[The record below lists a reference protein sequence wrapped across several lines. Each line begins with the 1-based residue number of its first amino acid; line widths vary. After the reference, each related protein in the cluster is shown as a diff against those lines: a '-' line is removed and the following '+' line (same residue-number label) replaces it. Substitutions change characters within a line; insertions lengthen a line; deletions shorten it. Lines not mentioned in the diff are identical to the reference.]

1 MCVDGSG
8 WSYAVNWT
16 REWPP
21 SRGSEHRG
29 LCATR
34 RRRWRRTRVHVGSS
48 SSAASDGSH
57 SSTTSATAGAN
68 SHRWTGSID
77 GSAGGTDGADAR
89 SVPLPLGCGGS
100 GSGGDESL
108 GLDLRLMNGV
118 WGTDVSEAL
127 GGDMWPVRVGSL
139 GLKNKTCGFN
149 AQGPWL
155 ASCVRGDA
163 DFVGTGDGKTK
174 QRFVVVVA
182 EPDAEVTSAGGGD
195 VLGRDETAWKLTAHP
210 PVSVQTALPCDCSY
224 EIVDGLDESI
234 VLAAGVARAG
244 ATERIVDVNPAS
256 SLRLRLVPLDPV
268 TGAARGRCV
277 GSVPLN
283 GTRVGGRSGGSERS
297 PAVHEMLLDI
307 SATFSSGSNS
317 SGSEFVR
324 LAVTCEPACVTHVR
338 SGPAPILVDVRA
350 PLLIANGCPF
360 PLVCSGVGFGSNSN
374 SKFNGSSVPPGRQAM
389 VPTDPVISAAN
400 TNVNTED
407 LHARVVYV
415 AREGDGRAPA
425 RIDIA
430 PGSVVRSAV
439 STAEGVVEVSF
450 FIFGIS
456 FCFRTG
462 NWTDTMFCL
471 CTGCRVGVG
480 VGAPRR
486 LFPGVHVTVP
496 PRHRRP
502 FTRGG

>member
-8 WSYAVNWT
+8 WAYAVNWT

-21 SRGSEHRG
+21 PRGSEHRG

-48 SSAASDGSH
+48 SAASDGSH
-57 SSTTSATAGAN
+57 SSTTSATADVN
-68 SHRWTGSID
+68 SHRWTRSID
-77 GSAGGTDGADAR
+77 GSAGGTDGTDAR
-89 SVPLPLGCGGS
+89 LVPLPLGCGGS

-108 GLDLRLMNGV
+108 GLDLRLMNGI
-118 WGTDVSEAL
+118 WGTDASEL
-127 GGDMWPVRVGSL
+127 GGDTWPVRVGSL
-139 GLKNKTCGFN
+139 GLKNKACGFN

-155 ASCVRGDA
+155 ASCARGDT
-163 DFVGTGDGKTK
+163 DFVGTGDTTK

-195 VLGRDETAWKLTAHP
+195 VLGREETAWKLTAHP

-234 VLAAGVARAG
+234 ILSAGIARAG

-268 TGAARGRCV
+268 TGAPCGRCV

-283 GTRVGGRSGGSERS
+283 GTRVGGRSGGSDRS
-297 PAVHEMLLDI
+297 PAVHEMLVDQ
-307 SATFSSGSNS
+307 SATNS
-317 SGSEFVR
+317 SGSDFVR
-324 LAVTCEPACVTHVR
+324 LAVTFEPACVTHVR

-360 PLVCSGVGFGSNSN
+360 PLVCSGVGFVSNSN
-374 SKFNGSSVPPGRQAM
+374 SNLKFHGSSVQPGRQAM

-400 TNVNTED
+400 TNVSSED

-415 AREGDGRAPA
+415 AREGDGRAPS

-462 NWTDTMFCL
+462 NWTDAVFCL

>member
-21 SRGSEHRG
+21 PRGSEHRG

-400 TNVNTED
+400 TNVSSED

-415 AREGDGRAPA
+415 AREGDGRAPS

-439 STAEGVVEVSF
+439 STAEGVVEVSLF
-450 FIFGIS
+450 YS
-456 FCFRTG
+456 L
-462 NWTDTMFCL
+462 NVCL
-471 CTGCRVGVG
+471 KLKNCVLCAGCRVGVG

-502 FTRGG
+502 FARGG